1 MSGQFEDDIH
11 ERGERKSSKSPTL
24 LSSYCIDSIL
34 GRRSPCKVR
43 LIGAQTFTALPCRG
57 ELGVKVSNFWD
68 LQGLLRTGP
77 TKEPISLS
85 ADMHLPPKLRRLYG
99 PGGKYLHEHAE
110 KLDRERLLLEQASE
124 SLKISQAPQVS
135 ISRSKSYRENA
146 SLSRGEGDQSPGEVS
161 EDGSLGLVELGPLK
175 FEDDAGKEEENCGD
189 PGALSPKDEEREGLT
204 AGDGDVRD
212 GEDSVCLSAGSDS
225 EEGMLKRKQRRYR
238 TTFTSYQLEEL
249 ERAFQKTHYPDV
261 FTREE
266 LAMRLDL
273 TEARVQV
280 WFQNRRAKWRKREK
294 AGVQAHPPGLPFPG
308 PLSAGHPL
316 SHYLEGGPFPP
327 HPHPALES
335 AWTAAAAA
343 AAAFPSLAPP
353 PHNGSAPPLA
363 TPLGLGT
370 FLGTA
375 AMFRHPAF
383 IGPTFGRLFS
393 SMGPLTS
400 ASTAAALLRQPAP
413 PVENPSHAGS
423 VLPDPSSSSS
433 STSAA
438 ADRRASSIAALRL
451 KAKEHSAQ
459 LTQLNILPA
468 GAAGKE
474 VC

>member
-1 MSGQFEDDIH
+1 MNRNVDMSGQFEEDIH
-11 ERGERKSSKSPTL
+11 DRGERKSSKSPTL

-43 LIGAQTFTALPCRG
+43 LIGAQSLTGLPGRG
-57 ELGVKVSNFWD
+57 ELDKTADRS
-68 LQGLLRTGP
+68 
-77 TKEPISLS
+77 TKDPFSLS

-99 PGGKYLHEHAE
+99 AGGKYLHDHSET
-110 KLDRERLLLEQASE
+110 LDRERLLIEQASD

-146 SLSRGEGDQSPGEVS
+146 SLSRGEGDQSPREGS

-175 FEDDAGKEEENCGD
+175 FEEDAGKEEESCGD
-189 PGALSPKDEEREGLT
+189 AAALSPKDEERESLN

-294 AGVQAHPPGLPFPG
+294 AGVQVHPSGLPFPG
-308 PLSAGHPL
+308 ALAAGHPL
-316 SHYLEGGPFPP
+316 SHYLEGGPFPSHH
-327 HPHPALES
+327 HPSLES

-343 AAAFPSLAPP
+343 AAAFPGLAPP
-353 PHNGSAPPLA
+353 HHNGSAQQLA

-383 IGPTFGRLFS
+383 IGPTFGRF
-393 SMGPLTS
+393 
-400 ASTAAALLRQPAP
+400 
-413 PVENPSHAGS
+413 
-423 VLPDPSSSSS
+423 
-433 STSAA
+433 
-438 ADRRASSIAALRL
+438 
-451 KAKEHSAQ
+451 
-459 LTQLNILPA
+459 
-468 GAAGKE
+468 
-474 VC
+474 

>member
-1 MSGQFEDDIH
+1 MNRSVDMSGQFEEDIH
-11 ERGERKSSKSPTL
+11 DRVERKSSKSPTL

-43 LIGAQTFTALPCRG
+43 LIGAQSLTGLPGRG
-57 ELGVKVSNFWD
+57 ELDKTAD
-68 LQGLLRTGP
+68 RP
-77 TKEPISLS
+77 TKDPLS
-85 ADMHLPPKLRRLYG
+85 PSTDMHLPPKLRRLYG
-99 PGGKYLHEHAE
+99 AGGKYLHDHAE
-110 KLDRERLLLEQASE
+110 TLDRD
-124 SLKISQAPQVS
+124 SLKISQAPPVS

-146 SLSRGEGDQSPGEVS
+146 SLSRGEGDQSPGEGS
-161 EDGSLGLVELGPLK
+161 EDGSLGLVELDPLK
-175 FEDDAGKEEENCGD
+175 FEEDAGKEEESCGD
-189 PGALSPKDEEREGLT
+189 VAALSPKDEERESLN

-294 AGVQAHPPGLPFPG
+294 AGVQAHPSGLPFPG

-316 SHYLEGGPFPP
+316 SHYLEGGHFPP
-327 HPHPALES
+327 HHHPALES

-343 AAAFPSLAPP
+343 AAAFPGLAPP
-353 PHNGSAPPLA
+353 PHNGAAPPLG

-393 SMGPLTS
+393 SMGPLSS

-413 PVENPSHAGS
+413 PVENPSHAGPI
-423 VLPDPSSSSS
+423 LPDPSSSSS
-433 STSAA
+433 APSSAAA

-459 LTQLNILPA
+459 LTQLNILPN